1 MDLMT
6 STEYVYVILVLND
19 VFINYIL
26 LREKCS
32 YAFWNI
38 KPELDILY
46 KKYSKRTET
55 RSNNLRVVFLKCK

>member
-6 STEYVYVILVLND
+6 STENVYVILVLND

-26 LREKCS
+26 LREKFS
-32 YAFWNI
+32 YAFGNI
-38 KPELDILY
+38 EPELDLLY

-55 RSNNLRVVFLKCK
+55 RSNNLRVVFLKM